1 VVITAPARIGITKM
15 LKESNMNTTPEV
27 QSKIPPREFT
37 YDLDNVCA
45 KKVAFDITDGRLH
58 RVFIHLGCEG
68 HRACVSK
75 LLEGMSIDEAIL
87 RMKGIKC
94 NGSTTKNT
102 SCADSIARVLIKH
115 KKLNQKPT
123 PEEQL
128 DQLQG
133 QVSHLTDVVLALEGT
148 MKEVIEIIGSRPIIE
163 RRTR

>member
-1 VVITAPARIGITKM
+1 
-15 LKESNMNTTPEV
+15 MNTTPEV

-45 KKVAFDITDGRLH
+45 QKVAFDIIDGRLH

-75 LLEGMSIDEAIL
+75 LLEGMTIDDAIL

-94 NGSTTKNT
+94 NGSKTKTT
-102 SCADSIARVLIKH
+102 SCADSIARCLIRH

-123 PEEQL
+123 PEEQI

-133 QVSHLTDVVLALEGT
+133 QVSHLTDVVLALEGSVT
-148 MKEVIEIIGSRPIIE
+148 KMMEVIGNGHK
-163 RRTR
+163 